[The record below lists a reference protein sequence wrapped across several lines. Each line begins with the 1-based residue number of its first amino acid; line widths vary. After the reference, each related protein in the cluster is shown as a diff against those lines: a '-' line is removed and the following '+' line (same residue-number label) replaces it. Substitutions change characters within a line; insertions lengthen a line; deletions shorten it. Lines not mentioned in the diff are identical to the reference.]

1 MKLTLIALTAAAGAL
16 GLCDLC
22 GTPPRPTAIGSATSF
37 AYQSPAVTR
46 PTPWAP
52 AVDTVVLHVVGMDCG
67 GCTVAVRRV
76 LQRLDG
82 VSKAEVS
89 YEQKRAV
96 VTFDPAKVTTAQMI
110 AAIATLKYT
119 ATVVR
124 P

>member
-1 MKLTLIALTAAAGAL
+1 MKLGFLALTAVAGTL

-22 GTPPRPTAIGSATSF
+22 GTSPQSSA
-37 AYQSPAVTR
+37 AGAVPVAQATQIAVPSAR
-46 PTPWAP
+46 RAA
-52 AVDTVVLHVVGMDCG
+52 AVDTVVLHVEGMDCG